1 MSHKT
6 KKIAGHP
13 LTQFSQSAQ
22 RIHINGLASASNQAD
37 QHIDGEQPTHSAM
50 GSSSHKSDRGL
61 TLGGLWHEI
70 IAELMHLEATTAYW
84 ALQAANPADIESQ
97 ELRHLIDSEHS
108 MKISGEVATEE
119 LMVCLQCSHQYYA
132 CGTITVAPCEVC
144 QNHYFSVVASH

>member
-6 KKIAGHP
+6 KNSAGHP
-13 LTQFSQSAQ
+13 LTRFSQSAQ
-22 RIHINGLASASNQAD
+22 RIHINRLASASNQGD
-37 QHIDGEQPTHSAM
+37 QHSDEQQSSHSAM
-50 GSSSHKSDRGL
+50 VSSGHKSDRGL

-84 ALQAANPADIESQ
+84 ALQAASPADIESQ
-97 ELRHLIDSEHS
+97 ELQYLIDSEYS